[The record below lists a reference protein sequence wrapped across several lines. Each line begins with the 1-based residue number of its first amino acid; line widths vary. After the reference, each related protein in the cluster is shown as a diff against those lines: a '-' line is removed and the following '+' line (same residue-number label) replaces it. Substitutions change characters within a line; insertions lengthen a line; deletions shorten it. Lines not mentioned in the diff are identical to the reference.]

1 MVRFFSGNSD
11 ELADQQHGWT
21 LAVVVIAILC
31 AILFYGCFAWTKE
44 RVKPI
49 KEQQGSLK
57 DDLRDLLRNKLG
69 GYYWEQVSPLWFSIP
84 SATGYRILFQILYRL
99 RKPMPMYLFSE
110 SPSS

>member
-1 MVRFFSGNSD
+1 MSPLPQDRNTLSTYRMVFAYIGSFIALLLFMPMVRFFSGNSD

-49 KEQQGSLK
+49 KEQQGSL
-57 DDLRDLLRNKLG
+57 
-69 GYYWEQVSPLWFSIP
+69 
-84 SATGYRILFQILYRL
+84 
-99 RKPMPMYLFSE
+99 
-110 SPSS
+110 